1 MINGEQRMDELLRNR
16 LEQFSAEPHPRVWQG
31 IQAGIAP
38 AKNSS
43 RVVYLRWLS
52 AAAVL
57 VLALISGILL
67 IDRQSE
73 IIPAVTEQIMQPAQP
88 ITDSNDNIKMDQ
100 IPSVNENI
108 IIAQHTEP
116 QSKIFPVNV
125 FSESVAPNA
134 DEPRQQITL
143 SRLRSIRA
151 MLDTNLPGSLPI
163 ELPQTMTISA
173 DRLSEIDKMIV
184 AANLTQAEI
193 EKIKMETGW
202 KVGVHLS
209 PGVSSQTVSHSAQY
223 ARNMTYSED
232 NPQTNVG
239 GGISVQYK
247 TASRWRVETG
257 MYYSKTGESSGNAFR
272 FSSMRADFADA
283 PRSSEKYF
291 NTGVSNNMGQLAMNS
306 TAGVIKFSHTPSN
319 AELISMP
326 EASYG
331 LSTAMLSPGEFSQVF
346 DFVEIPLFAR
356 YLLVDS
362 KLGVELMGGFSTNI
376 LTGNNVYMEN
386 NSGREQVGSTEDI
399 STMNFS
405 GSAGV
410 GLIYALG
417 KNLSLSV
424 EPRFSYYLNSINHS
438 GDVSFKPW
446 RVGVFTGLSYD
457 F

>member
-16 LEQFSAEPHPRVWQG
+16 LEQFSAEPPPRVWQG

-38 AKNSS
+38 AKKSS

-57 VLALISGILL
+57 LLALISGILL
-67 IDRQSE
+67 IDQQNE
-73 IIPAVTEQIMQPAQP
+73 IVPAVTEQIQQPSQTVTDTNDK
-88 ITDSNDNIKMDQ
+88 ITFDQ
-100 IPSVNENI
+100 IPSAKESI
-108 IIAQHTEP
+108 LIAEHTKP
-116 QSKIFPVNV
+116 QSLILPAEIISENV
-125 FSESVAPNA
+125 VPFEEVV
-134 DEPRQQITL
+134 RQQNTFA
-143 SRLRSIRA
+143 RLKSIRA
-151 MLDTNLPGSLPI
+151 TLDSNLPGSGPKK
-163 ELPQTMTISA
+163 LPQTMTISA
-173 DRLSEIDKMIV
+173 DRLSEVDKMIV
-184 AANLTQAEI
+184 AANLTLSEI
-193 EKIKMETGW
+193 GKIKMETGW

-239 GGISVQYK
+239 GGFSVQYK
-247 TASRWRVETG
+247 TASRWRFETG

-283 PRSSEKYF
+283 PLSSGKYF
-291 NTGVSNNMGQLAMNS
+291 NTGVTNNMGQLSMNS

-356 YLLVDS
+356 YMLVDS
-362 KLGVELMGGFSTNI
+362 KIGVELIGGFSTNI

-410 GLIYALG
+410 GLIYAFG
-417 KNLSLSV
+417 KNLSVSV
-424 EPRFSYYLNSINHS
+424 EPRFSYYLNSINNS
-438 GDVSFKPW
+438 GDVTFKPW
-446 RVGVFTGLSYD
+446 RVGVFTGLSYE

>member
-1 MINGEQRMDELLRNR
+1 
-16 LEQFSAEPHPRVWQG
+16 
-31 IQAGIAP
+31 
-38 AKNSS
+38 
-43 RVVYLRWLS
+43 
-52 AAAVL
+52 
-57 VLALISGILL
+57 
-67 IDRQSE
+67 
-73 IIPAVTEQIMQPAQP
+73 
-88 ITDSNDNIKMDQ
+88 
-100 IPSVNENI
+100 
-108 IIAQHTEP
+108 
-116 QSKIFPVNV
+116 
-125 FSESVAPNA
+125 
-134 DEPRQQITL
+134 
-143 SRLRSIRA
+143 
-151 MLDTNLPGSLPI
+151 
-163 ELPQTMTISA
+163 
-173 DRLSEIDKMIV
+173 
-184 AANLTQAEI
+184 
-193 EKIKMETGW
+193 
-202 KVGVHLS
+202 
-209 PGVSSQTVSHSAQY
+209 
-223 ARNMTYSED
+223 
-232 NPQTNVG
+232 
-239 GGISVQYK
+239 
-247 TASRWRVETG
+247 

-283 PRSSEKYF
+283 PSSSEKYF
-291 NTGVSNNMGQLAMNS
+291 NTGVTNTMGQLAMNS